1 MGCGGGRMFIPYPF
15 PTTMEPLQEE
25 HRQST
30 KEILKMRLARGEIT
44 VDEYHNM
51 LSVLQG
57 ETHARPQKTTS
68 HIRMP

>member
-15 PTTMEPLQEE
+15 PTAMEPLPEE

-30 KEILKMRLARGEIT
+30 KDILKMRLARGEIT
-44 VDEYHNM
+44 IDEYQDM
-51 LSVLQG
+51 LSVLQRD
-57 ETHARPQKTTS
+57 THTRPQKATS